1 MMDNHNTPEENP
13 ISGQDPDGQQPVH
26 PAIELDEPEPVVIEE
41 KKSSHEEHHH
51 HHHRFRRRKKKK
63 LAKYIALGILIVL
76 LVLLVTAATAF
87 FVLRTSGRSS
97 LFAQANEV
105 APSMQMTDESIEPQE
120 ILDAYT
126 VKYKGKKYHYNQN
139 IVTILVMGID
149 KSSLSAEE
157 EGSGKAGQSDANFLL
172 TIDSETG
179 KTSLIAIS
187 RDTIT
192 DIHIIGATGDSLG
205 MSKAQLALGFSYGD
219 GRDISC
225 QYMVDAVSKL
235 FYGLPI
241 HGYCAIDLDA
251 MPILADTFG
260 GVEVT
265 LLHDMTWL
273 YPDWTEGSNV
283 LLKGDAVTKYIRTRY
298 HIADGTNEKRME
310 RQKQFLMAFIKKAMS
325 EVKNDFTLIGTLY
338 NAISDDMVTN
348 ISFSE
353 ITYLATLALK
363 MDFSSIDYVS
373 VPGTTKE
380 GNLYMEF
387 YPDEKAFYELILDQF
402 YTCEE

>member
-1 MMDNHNTPEENP
+1 
-13 ISGQDPDGQQPVH
+13 
-26 PAIELDEPEPVVIEE
+26 
-41 KKSSHEEHHH
+41 
-51 HHHRFRRRKKKK
+51 
-63 LAKYIALGILIVL
+63 
-76 LVLLVTAATAF
+76 
-87 FVLRTSGRSS
+87 
-97 LFAQANEV
+97 
-105 APSMQMTDESIEPQE
+105 
-120 ILDAYT
+120 
-126 VKYKGKKYHYNQN
+126 
-139 IVTILVMGID
+139 
-149 KSSLSAEE
+149 
-157 EGSGKAGQSDANFLL
+157 
-172 TIDSETG
+172 
-179 KTSLIAIS
+179 
-187 RDTIT
+187 
-192 DIHIIGATGDSLG
+192 

>member
-1 MMDNHNTPEENP
+1 
-13 ISGQDPDGQQPVH
+13 
-26 PAIELDEPEPVVIEE
+26 
-41 KKSSHEEHHH
+41 
-51 HHHRFRRRKKKK
+51 
-63 LAKYIALGILIVL
+63 
-76 LVLLVTAATAF
+76 
-87 FVLRTSGRSS
+87 
-97 LFAQANEV
+97 
-105 APSMQMTDESIEPQE
+105 
-120 ILDAYT
+120 
-126 VKYKGKKYHYNQN
+126 
-139 IVTILVMGID
+139 
-149 KSSLSAEE
+149 
-157 EGSGKAGQSDANFLL
+157 
-172 TIDSETG
+172 
-179 KTSLIAIS
+179 
-187 RDTIT
+187 
-192 DIHIIGATGDSLG
+192 
-205 MSKAQLALGFSYGD
+205 
-219 GRDISC
+219 
-225 QYMVDAVSKL
+225 
-235 FYGLPI
+235 
-241 HGYCAIDLDA
+241 
-251 MPILADTFG
+251 
-260 GVEVT
+260 
-265 LLHDMTWL
+265 MTWL